1 MICPSRV
8 GVVLFASLAVDELLP
23 ICIRNIS
30 TKLWAYRSF
39 WVLLLSRIVAKMS
52 CLCIY
57 YLGRGSSCLGVL
69 GCNGTTTSPQSAR
82 FRAGACVS
90 TTLSVIELLFFARDA
105 VERQSRKIPRRSR
118 TQVRMKRDATGTK
131 REKTTQ
137 IQRCSHRL
145 RPTFVGIS
153 QFLETF

>member
-1 MICPSRV
+1 MPIPRRSV
-8 GVVLFASLAVDELLP
+8 PFASLAIDELLP
-23 ICIRNIS
+23 IFKRNIS
-30 TKLWAYRSF
+30 TKLWANRSF

-105 VERQSRKIPRRSR
+105 VERQSRKPSKMRTCVSSVSDYRRVVNDQAENPSALTSGGSR
-118 TQVRMKRDATGTK
+118 VYFFG
-131 REKTTQ
+131 
-137 IQRCSHRL
+137 
-145 RPTFVGIS
+145 
-153 QFLETF
+153 